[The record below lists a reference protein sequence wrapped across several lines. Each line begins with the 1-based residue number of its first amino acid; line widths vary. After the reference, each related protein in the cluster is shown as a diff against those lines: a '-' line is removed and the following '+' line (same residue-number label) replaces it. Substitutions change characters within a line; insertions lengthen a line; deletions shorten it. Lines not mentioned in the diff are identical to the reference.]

1 VCVAVKEGRQ
11 EEEMTH
17 HDVSP
22 IISENGHKFCTYHA
36 TNWLCEGEG
45 ETSKWGKRDEEDA

>member
-1 VCVAVKEGRQ
+1 MCVAVKEGRQ